1 MKIAGYACGSS
12 DPRDLDLQLDAIE
25 QTATREG
32 WQLVTMYTDMASAAE
47 DVRAGWN
54 QLLADASWHTFEA
67 VVVQRVDRAARSLGE
82 LRDILDQL
90 RSCRVAFLALDENL
104 HTSTL
109 ASGADF
115 PAPLGDS
122 NGGKPATVPAPAS
135 RVRARV
141 TRPGRPRK
149 SVRAE
154 DVRALRDQD
163 LSFREIA
170 RRLRSTPGTVYRRF
184 YEGNPS
190 DAPAPRGEV
199 G

>member
-1 MKIAGYACGSS
+1 MKIAGYARGSS
-12 DPRDLDLQLDAIE
+12 DPQDLALQVDAIE

-32 WQLVTMYTDMASAAE
+32 WQLVAMYRDMASATR
-47 DVRAGWN
+47 DDRTGWS
-54 QLLADASWHTFEA
+54 QLLAEAAQHTFEA
-67 VVVQRVDRAARSLGE
+67 VVVQRVDGVARSLRE
-82 LRDILDQL
+82 LCDILAQL
-90 RSCRVAFLALDENL
+90 RSCRVAFLSLDEGIR
-104 HTSTL
+104 TFTL
-109 ASGADF
+109 ASGAGF

-122 NGGKPATVPAPAS
+122 NGGTLATVPAPAS
-135 RVRARV
+135 RLRARG

-184 YEGNPS
+184 HEGNPS
-190 DAPAPRGEV
+190 DAPAPHGEV